1 MILHGRELSWI
12 CLGSCALDLTINA
25 IITYAVTATPSTSV
39 LTPPAIVEVRPTG
52 PGHSCRRARRLD
64 LSSISIQIIEE
75 VAFDEE
81 IVPYVP
87 LRLGTRSAAGGEPF
101 LREPPPAA
109 RAEGS
114 RPLLL
119 SEVAPFK

>member
-52 PGHSCRRARRLD
+52 PGHSRRRARRLD